1 MRSTYLLFI
10 LAIMGLA
17 ALVYQITQPQRLSP
31 QAERLIREA
40 VAEAV
45 AAEFRERTATQNAPV
60 QDQSDLDAYV
70 EHLVR
75 ERVEAELQKQESQAV
90 PQPRDGATGDAV
102 ALLEARRESE
112 VRLRDLR
119 RASTDA
125 LIEDAV
131 RIASD
136 VQAWKLKPAPFGG
149 GADQDG
155 FTGLTFEATGYPQ
168 DEAGFFTSLHG
179 RFRLDA
185 RRDTAYVI
193 GTNPEHGIR
202 VVVTVSGVKPSDVR
216 SRIEAVPA
224 EE

>member
-1 MRSTYLLFI
+1 MRSTYLLFV
-10 LAIMGLA
+10 LAIMGVA

-31 QAERLIREA
+31 QAERLIRDA

-45 AAEFRERTATQNAPV
+45 AAEFRERTAPQHAPIQN
-60 QDQSDLDAYV
+60 QGDLDAYI
-70 EHLVR
+70 ERLVR
-75 ERVEAELQKQESQAV
+75 ERVEAELQEPEQRAV
-90 PQPRDGATGDAV
+90 PPTRDDATGDAV

-149 GADQDG
+149 GADHDG
-155 FTGLTFEATGYPQ
+155 FFGLSFEATGYPQ

-179 RFRLDA
+179 RFRLEA

-193 GTNPEHGIR
+193 GTHPEHGIR
-202 VVVTVSGVKPSDVR
+202 VVVTVSGVRPSDIR
-216 SRIEAVPA
+216 TRIEALPA
-224 EE
+224 GE